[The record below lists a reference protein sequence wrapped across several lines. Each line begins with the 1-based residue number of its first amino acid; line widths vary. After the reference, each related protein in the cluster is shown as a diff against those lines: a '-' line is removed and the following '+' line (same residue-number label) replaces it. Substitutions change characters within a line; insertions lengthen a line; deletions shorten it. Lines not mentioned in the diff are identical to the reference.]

1 MRLWIRLWAVALMA
15 LCLQQ
20 TAFAQ
25 PDARMQ
31 IELSAQKQG
40 VQVRWLHANIQKAA
54 DMALPQLWA
63 RIIPQHA
70 IDQIPKHVKAV
81 RFLQKAIPNNLGVS
95 LIFNEERVLSYLKHN
110 NIPYYAEQ
118 SASNATIEPQAIQP
132 TVDNPNTFQSPV
144 QMPLPSVLLTIERQA
159 SLPEQ
164 VLFEDDLAHDP
175 RVLRLTL
182 RQVNKDQQQYRLQL
196 KSSDSLWLMAWFG
209 NRGMTLTQ
217 SLDGWVAR

>member
-1 MRLWIRLWAVALMA
+1 MRLWMRLWAATLML

-20 TAFAQ
+20 MAFAQ

-31 IELSAQKQG
+31 IELTAQEQG
-40 VQVRWLHANIQKAA
+40 VEVRWLHANIQKAA

-81 RFLQKAIPNNLGVS
+81 RFLQKAVPNDLGVS
-95 LIFNEERVLSYLKHN
+95 ITFNEKRVLSYLKHN

-118 SASNATIEPQAIQP
+118 SASNAAIEAQATQP
-132 TVDNPNTFQSPV
+132 AVDNQNTFQAPV
-144 QMPLPSVLLTIERQA
+144 PLPSILLTIERQA

-182 RQVNKDQQQYRLQL
+182 RQVNRNQQQYRLQL
-196 KSSDSLWLMAWFG
+196 KSSDSLWLVPWFG